1 MIFLNLETLVK
12 KSLSELEEF
21 VREKGLHFGMD
32 VAKYNIND
40 E

>member
-1 MIFLNLETLVK
+1 
-12 KSLSELEEF
+12 LSELEEF
-21 VREKGLHFGMD
+21 VREKGLHFGME